1 MPHANRTD
9 AVAATLYALHRD
21 LVTLPRGGKQWQ
33 VAFARYR
40 RTDHW
45 RDWRAAKLKKFP
57 FCQVC
62 GLMGDPM
69 VKATEVHHSRYAY
82 FCEDIITEMVSI
94 CKKCHLGYE
103 QRRMGR
109 YKR

>member
-1 MPHANRTD
+1 MNKD
-9 AVAATLYALHRD
+9 EIF
-21 LVTLPRGGKQWQ
+21 RGLLCNSRGSNEWRRYYS
-33 VAFARYR
+33 AYR

-45 RDWRAAKLKKFP
+45 RARSAAKLASDP

-62 GLMGDPM
+62 ELMGNRNIRA
-69 VKATEVHHSRYAY
+69 VEVHHAEYNFFSEA
-82 FCEDIITEMVSI
+82 IIGEMVSI

-103 QRRMGR
+103 QRRMRR